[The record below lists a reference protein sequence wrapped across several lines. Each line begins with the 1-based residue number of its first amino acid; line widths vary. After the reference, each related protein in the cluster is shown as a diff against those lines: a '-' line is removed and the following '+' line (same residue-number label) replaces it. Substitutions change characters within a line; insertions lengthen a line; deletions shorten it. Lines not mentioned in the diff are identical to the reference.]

1 MWEIILLGLIL
12 MVGGVDLP
20 ILVPVGML
28 VRAAGLVLGVGA
40 KAREKRE
47 KHR

>member
-12 MVGGVDLP
+12 MVVGINLP

-28 VRAAGLVLGVGA
+28 VCAAGLVLGVGA
-40 KAREKRE
+40 KARQKRE
-47 KHR
+47 NHR

>member
-12 MVGGVDLP
+12 MVVEVDLP

-28 VRAAGLVLGVGA
+28 VCAAGVVLEVGA
-40 KAREKRE
+40 KAIEKRE

>member
-12 MVGGVDLP
+12 MVVGVNLP

-28 VRAAGLVLGVGA
+28 VCTAGLVLAVGA
-40 KAREKRE
+40 KARENRE

>member
-12 MVGGVDLP
+12 MAVGVNLP

-28 VRAAGLVLGVGA
+28 VCAAGLVLGVAGPQ
-40 KAREKRE
+40 ELI
-47 KHR
+47 HGL

>member
-12 MVGGVDLP
+12 MVVGVDLP

-28 VRAAGLVLGVGA
+28 VCAAELLLGVGTRA
-40 KAREKRE
+40 KEKKE